1 MILFYEKYIV
11 EVPLAS
17 IMLSSWPL
25 MRVGST
31 LYCQASDV
39 IVLLHFTLYRRN
51 LFVVTRPSKFLR
63 LPLA

>member
-39 IVLLHFTLYRRN
+39 IVLLHFLYRRN
-51 LFVVTRPSKFLR
+51 LFVVTRPSKFLK